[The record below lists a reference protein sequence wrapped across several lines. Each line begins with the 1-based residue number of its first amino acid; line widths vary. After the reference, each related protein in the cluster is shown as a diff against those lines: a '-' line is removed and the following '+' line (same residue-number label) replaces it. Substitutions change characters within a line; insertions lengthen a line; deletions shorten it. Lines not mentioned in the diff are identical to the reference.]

1 MSTAAFNNE
10 LKDNKMFSFI
20 RLERTHNSSESFATK
35 INTMEYLRDREINYF
50 FPGEQIYRIKVNQV
64 DDEYLK
70 NFGLHYE
77 KLFKGLIDKFVKMNS
92 KETLLASLY
101 RDVLYHL
108 NYVKFTSLNE
118 IPKSVQ
124 SVFKRL
130 SDYVLDDTQRQPF
143 VITGKMGSGKSSIIA
158 TFFSNLFMQLSNSD
172 KFSVNKHTIVIR
184 FIGMDGETTYLRTL
198 LKSLC
203 AQLQYVKVNN
213 HTISSESLEEILPK
227 RMNELKTFFKRFLTE
242 NFSVDNSQPAKKL
255 VLILDSL
262 QDLTKSDNSYKLD
275 WLPRYLNP
283 YCKLILTVS
292 SESIELIERLQRKYT
307 NKNNYAN
314 LEQLNT
320 EQVDYLIR
328 KMLNLKN
335 YRLETSQLGV
345 ISKLIANKPIFPLH
359 VKLLSENFLRW
370 KSYTPVEEC
379 VLKDTLHESI
389 LGLINEL
396 ERDIGYLFV
405 KHALSILNF

>member
-10 LKDNKMFSFI
+10 LKDNRMFSFI
-20 RLERTHNSSESFATK
+20 RLDKAHKSESFATK
-35 INTMEYLRDREINYF
+35 INTMDYLRDREINYF

-77 KLFKGLIDKFVKMNS
+77 KLFKGLIEKFVKLTS
-92 KETLLASLY
+92 KDTLLSNLY

-124 SVFKRL
+124 SVFKML
-130 SDYVLDDTQRQPF
+130 SDYVFDDTQRQPF
-143 VITGKMGSGKSSIIA
+143 IVTGEMGSGKSSLIA
-158 TFFSNLFMQLSNSD
+158 KFFSNLFMQLSTSD
-172 KFSVNKHTIVIR
+172 KFSINKHTIVIR

-213 HTISSESLEEILPK
+213 YTISSESIEEALPK
-227 RMNELKTFFKRFLTE
+227 RISELKTFFKKFLTE
-242 NFSVDNSQPAKKL
+242 NFSTDTGQPLKKL

-262 QDLTKSDNSYKLD
+262 QDLSRSDNSYKLD

-292 SESIELIERLQRKYT
+292 SESTELLERLQRKYT

-314 LEQLNT
+314 LEELNK
-320 EQVDYLIR
+320 EQVEYIIR

-335 YRLETSQLGV
+335 YRLEASQLAA
-345 ISKLIANKPIFPLH
+345 ISKLINNKPILPLH
-359 VKLLSENFLRW
+359 VKLLSENFLSW
-370 KSYTPVEEC
+370 KSYTPLEEC
-379 VLKDTLHESI
+379 IIKNTLQESVI
-389 LGLINEL
+389 SLITDL
-396 ERDIGYLFV
+396 EKEIGYLFV
-405 KHALSILNF
+405 KHALSNN